1 MNFVSKLKTQP
12 KQLHGS
18 LRLDIVLTGQAV
30 DDSDIKTS
38 LLSQQLGSSSTALLP
53 VEDLTEEAVTLL
65 DSDGL
70 TVDSGDVA
78 IADVDVNSDG
88 KNGVGENSCLHEP
101 GSFDEFIYELD
112 EEQEEEEEEEEAED
126 EDELLESHEV

>member
-1 MNFVSKLKTQP
+1 
-12 KQLHGS
+12 
-18 LRLDIVLTGQAV
+18 VLTGHSV
-30 DDSDIKTS
+30 DDSDIYTS
-38 LLSQQLGSSSTALLP
+38 LLSQQLGSSSTALLA

-78 IADVDVNSDG
+78 ITDVDVNSDG

-112 EEQEEEEEEEEAED
+112 EEQEEEEEEEEEEED